1 MKRTELKQLNECPE
15 AFSGMVT
22 VCGWIKSLRTGK
34 GIAFISISDGSCFT
48 PVQIVAEE
56 DRLGNFEEI
65 SKLNTGA
72 AVSVSGRV
80 VLTPNAKQKFE
91 INADK
96 IAVEGTSSPDYPL
109 QKKAHGLDYL
119 RTISHLR
126 MRTNTFQAV
135 FKIRSAA
142 AQALHRFF
150 S

>member
-22 VCGWIKSLRTGK
+22 VCGWVKSLRTGK

-96 IAVEGTSSPDYPL
+96 IAVEGTSSPD
-109 QKKAHGLDYL
+109 
-119 RTISHLR
+119 
-126 MRTNTFQAV
+126 
-135 FKIRSAA
+135 
-142 AQALHRFF
+142 
-150 S
+150 